1 MMVRMP
7 DLTKSTVALKSPV
20 LASRAMTR
28 PFPWMAWVTDEPTQA
43 EEGVCLH
50 GVGTYKKSP
59 GVSAHGDDS
68 PGGAGVSGQRSDS
81 RASRCLRFARMD

>member
-50 GVGTYKKSP
+50 GVGTHKKSP
-59 GVSAHGDDS
+59 GVSAD
-68 PGGAGVSGQRSDS
+68 GG
-81 RASRCLRFARMD
+81 